1 MQVYPTSPLQL
12 HVVFSLL
19 QEQVAAECEEQFVEQ
34 EIVPEWLGQLVP
46 QFAELVWELQF
57 TLHLEEHVEEWLGQL
72 VEQGSVYVPF
82 VAQTIPQFALC
93 PQNTDPPS
101 LFEKQEYIGGWEVFG

>member
-1 MQVYPTSPLQL
+1 MQVYPTSLLQL

-72 VEQGSVYVPF
+72 VEQGSVTVPF
-82 VAQTIPQFALC
+82 VAQTTPQFALC
-93 PQNTDPPS
+93 PQDIEPTDF
-101 LFEKQEYIGGWEVFG
+101 LLELQLYIVG